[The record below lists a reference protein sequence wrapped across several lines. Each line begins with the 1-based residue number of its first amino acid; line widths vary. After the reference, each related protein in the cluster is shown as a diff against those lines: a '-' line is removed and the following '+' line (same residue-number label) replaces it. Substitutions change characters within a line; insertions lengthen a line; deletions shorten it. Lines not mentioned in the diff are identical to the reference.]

1 MAQPSSCRTVDIV
14 SDPQD
19 GSRQAAEVRY
29 GGGGDSWRLR
39 GVRHLLGGGQHGE
52 EAGGGGGP
60 QPRGEERDG
69 AVERVRGEVAGEE
82 GGAMCRAG
90 GSGTWTPPPGTSW
103 RRGAASWWSWACTG
117 APPPSPATCRNCFLH
132 LAALQQ
138 EGVITEAALLLAMV
152 GLQQALVARGATLP
166 HPRLRPGTDCDFGD
180 TSLIEGEETQGL
192 ESFSN

>member
-1 MAQPSSCRTVDIV
+1 MQ
-14 SDPQD
+14 
-19 GSRQAAEVRY
+19 G
-29 GGGGDSWRLR
+29 R
-39 GVRHLLGGGQHGE
+39 GVRHMDAAARDFVAERGCELVELGLY
-52 EAGGGGGP
+52 
-60 QPRGEERDG
+60 R
-69 AVERVRGEVAGEE
+69 
-82 GGAMCRAG
+82 C
-90 GSGTWTPPPGTSW
+90 PPS
-103 RRGAASWWSWACTG
+103 
-117 APPPSPATCRNCFLH
+117 PPSPATCRNCFLH